1 MSMAFSSLALANPVF
16 PSKPVKIIVSLPVGS
31 GPDMLARLLAED
43 LSAKWQQPVVVVN
56 RPGGSGQVAINAF
69 LGESSSDNHVILFT
83 HNQDVISYPVL
94 YQKSDFLNNI
104 EPIATSH
111 KGYLTLV
118 VSGTHKNL
126 KAFLQKIATQEK
138 ISIGSWGIGSSSQL
152 LALQF
157 LDQNQIQTVPVHVPY
172 REYAQW
178 FTDIA
183 NGTLDFG
190 FATHGST
197 LAMFQSGKI
206 SWAMTADS
214 QRTPHAPNI
223 PSWTEVTNQTAKIAK
238 IWSAFYVNSNMP
250 ADIKQKLQADLE
262 NSIRASNYQKRLHI
276 LLYETYSVSMDEFR
290 ADLVKETQEY
300 KDLLKKYKISP
311 Q

>member
-1 MSMAFSSLALANPVF
+1 MSFSGVALANPVF

-31 GPDMLARLLAED
+31 GPDMLARSLAED
-43 LSAKWQQPVVVVN
+43 LAARWKQPVVVVN
-56 RPGGSGQVAINAF
+56 RPGGSGQVAMNAF
-69 LGESSSDNHVILFT
+69 LGDSASDNHVILFT

-94 YQKSDFLNNI
+94 YQKSDFLADI

-111 KGYLTLV
+111 QGYLTLV
-118 VSGTHKNL
+118 VSSRHKNI
-126 KAFLQKIATQEK
+126 KVFLQQLATQEK
-138 ISIGSWGIGSSSQL
+138 ITIGSWGVGSSSQL

-157 LDQNQIQTVPVHVPY
+157 LEQNRIRSVPVHVPY

-178 FTDIA
+178 FADIA

-190 FATHGST
+190 FATHGSS

-206 SWAMTADS
+206 NWAMTADS

-223 PSWTEVTNQTAKIAK
+223 PSWPEITNQTAKIGK
-238 IWSAFYVNSNMP
+238 IWSAYYVNSNMP

-262 NSIRASNYQKRLHI
+262 HSIRAPSYQKKLHT
-276 LLYETYSVSMDEFR
+276 LLYDPYNVSMDQFR
-290 ADLVKETQEY
+290 ADLAKETQEY
-300 KDLLKKYKISP
+300 KDLLKKYKISL